1 MDDLLRLAHLL
12 PQPVAY
18 VLGGGGSYG
27 AVQMGMIRALA
38 ETDLAPALVV
48 GTSVGSLNGVILAA
62 DPAAAPGVLA
72 GLWPQIER
80 RNVFPVN
87 VVSQALAARSNRPWL
102 FDPGPLSDLL
112 TATLP
117 VRTIEELELPFVA
130 VATDLDTG
138 VRVDID
144 SGDIRSALLAS
155 SAIPGVFPWV
165 EREGHRLVDGG
176 LVANVPVGQ
185 AVERGAKS
193 VVVLDCGLF
202 GVDGRWARSLVGV
215 IVQALT
221 ITARQQIVAD
231 LQVAAEVPIV
241 YLPTPTTIS
250 STLFDFSHTET
261 LASEAYDDTRQL
273 LAALALHRE
282 PLAPGVYGDPPVA
295 MHAPSVAD
303 LVRW

>member
-1 MDDLLRLAHLL
+1 MGDLVRIAALL
-12 PQPVAY
+12 PPPVAF

-27 AVQMGMIRALA
+27 AVQVGMLRALA
-38 ETDLAPALVV
+38 ETDVRPHLVV
-48 GTSVGSLNGVILAA
+48 GTSVGSLNGVVVAVNPDQA
-62 DPAAAPGVLA
+62 PALLSAI
-72 GLWPQIER
+72 WPQISR
-80 RNVFPVN
+80 KNVFPVN

-112 TATLP
+112 TANIP
-117 VRTIEELELPFVA
+117 VASIEELSMPFVA

-138 VRVDID
+138 VRVDLD
-144 SGDIRSALLAS
+144 SGEIRTALLAS

-165 EREGHRLVDGG
+165 ERDGRRLVDGG
-176 LVANVPVGQ
+176 LVANVPIGV

-202 GVDGRWARSLVGV
+202 GIDGRWARSLVSV

-221 ITARQQIVAD
+221 ITARQQVITDLHVAT
-231 LQVAAEVPIV
+231 EVPV
-241 YLPTPTTIS
+241 VFLPTPTTIP
-250 STLFDFSHTET
+250 STLFDFTHTET
-261 LASEAYDDTRQL
+261 LAAAAYDETRQL

-282 PLAPGVYGDPPVA
+282 PLRPGVYGDPPVA
-295 MHAPSVAD
+295 VNAPSIAG